1 MKEYVSYEQT
11 DGSAIVVEVD
21 EGDHERGV
29 SRAARRS
36 DGLVVDS
43 GKKFEEMIKAVRP
56 VASTIVG
63 ELRSGDRSPDTITVQ
78 FGLKLTFSAGA
89 VIASSSGEGTFQIT
103 LTWEKP
109 KPDAVQQPA
118 ASSEP
123 TDSEPT
129 ESGPGGS

>member
-1 MKEYVSYEQT
+1 
-11 DGSAIVVEVD
+11 
-21 EGDHERGV
+21 
-29 SRAARRS
+29 
-36 DGLVVDS
+36 
-43 GKKFEEMIKAVRP
+43 MIKAVRP

-63 ELRSGDRSPDTITVQ
+63 ELRSGDRSPDTITVE

-109 KPDAVQQPA
+109 KPDAVQPPA